1 MNFPK
6 IDPVFLKIGP
16 LQFRWYGLMY
26 VLSFLATYFI
36 LKSEARR
43 KKLPLNNED
52 ISDLLFHGALGVVL
66 GGRLGYI
73 LFYNLDFYLQNPMKL
88 LAVWEGGMSFH
99 GGFLGVVAAFAPA
112 DSLFFLIVGLVLLGI
127 GWNFGLISGTAILVD
142 ATTTETRAKTQGS
155 VDVWIALSGASGGM
169 LSGVIAAQSSYLTL
183 SLLGGVVSL
192 ILVPLVLWYRR
203 QLA

>member
-1 MNFPK
+1 MYLPSLVTG
-6 IDPVFLKIGP
+6 ILVDRIGREVMAIASGVT
-16 LQFRWYGLMY
+16 L
-26 VLSFLATYFI
+26 FLA
-36 LKSEARR
+36 
-43 KKLPLNNED
+43 
-52 ISDLLFHGALGVVL
+52 GVV
-66 GGRLGYI
+66 
-73 LFYNLDFYLQNPMKL
+73 
-88 LAVWEGGMSFH
+88 S
-99 GGFLGVVAAFAPA
+99 AFAPA